1 MIEKLN
7 EKYRMINPYILKE
20 ELQNKVVFLKVGEVG
35 MVAIRDKSWEEIV
48 ERAYERTVKDHM
60 KEVKK

>member
-1 MIEKLN
+1 MIKKLN

-48 ERAYERTVKDHM
+48 ERAYERTVENEIHK
-60 KEVKK
+60 

>member
-48 ERAYERTVKDHM
+48 ERAYERTVENEIHK
-60 KEVKK
+60 

>member
-1 MIEKLN
+1 MIKDLIW
-7 EKYRMINPYILKE
+7 KYERTNPYILKE

-48 ERAYERTVKDHM
+48 ERSYERKM
-60 KEVKK
+60 R